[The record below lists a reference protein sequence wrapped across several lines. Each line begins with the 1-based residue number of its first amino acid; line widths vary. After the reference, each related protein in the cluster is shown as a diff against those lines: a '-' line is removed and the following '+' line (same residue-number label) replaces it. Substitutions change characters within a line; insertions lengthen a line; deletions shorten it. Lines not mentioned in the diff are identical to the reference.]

1 MLGSLSCGWHRVG
14 KSSAVRRKAITAD
27 KHVYERLNTAFHR
40 IQLSKVFIRAL
51 LIQERNQKELNAN
64 FDQNSV
70 FPAMKKYCKLKISIW
85 RKRTF
90 HPFIP
95 GQRKTCEFPLK
106 WSQHVNQR
114 LHFFL
119 SSNDEP
125 FNAKHTLL
133 HIKHVFRL
141 WNICKHIICKCV
153 CGTALFKK
161 YFSIWKCTETA
172 KEVEKI
178 VCISRKRKFMANRFE
193 RTHLNSKCILYFP
206 KTLFFSLLSI

>member
-1 MLGSLSCGWHRVG
+1 M
-14 KSSAVRRKAITAD
+14 
-27 KHVYERLNTAFHR
+27 
-40 IQLSKVFIRAL
+40 
-51 LIQERNQKELNAN
+51 
-64 FDQNSV
+64 
-70 FPAMKKYCKLKISIW
+70 
-85 RKRTF
+85 
-90 HPFIP
+90 
-95 GQRKTCEFPLK
+95 FPLK

-125 FNAKHTLL
+125 FYAKHTLL

-206 KTLFFSLLSI
+206 KTLFFRSYRFKRCWKIRWFSINRAKKRINKKCKIKLCQVHKRVFLQDMRFYRTFIM